1 VRVLPLDH
9 LFPPGLAVFVDV
21 FSSTIVQIVH
31 AINDYTQA
39 MQDGLRLAIRQ

>member
-1 VRVLPLDH
+1 MCMLTELYGGVPTGH
-9 LFPPGLAVFVDV
+9 GGGA
-21 FSSTIVQIVH
+21 IVKIVH